1 MSPLTAI
8 TEVFSA
14 MGTWLVS
21 FINALIPLFWT
32 AGTGDKPGSLTFL
45 GVLAIIGLAISVFFL
60 VMRVIENFLHLRG

>member
-8 TEVFSA
+8 TDVFTA

-21 FINALIPLFWT
+21 FINSIIPLFWE
-32 AGTGDKPGSLTFL
+32 AGTGEKAGNLTFL

-60 VMRVIENFLHLRG
+60 VMRVVENFLHLRG

>member
-1 MSPLTAI
+1 MAPLTAI

-21 FINALIPLFWT
+21 FINALIPLFWNQ
-32 AGTGDKPGSLTFL
+32 GSGDTPGSLTFL
-45 GVLAIIGLAISVFFL
+45 GILAIIGLAISIFFL

>member
-1 MSPLTAI
+1 MNPLTSI

-14 MGTWLVS
+14 MGTWLVT
-21 FINALIPLFWT
+21 FINSLIPLFWNEGSGEN
-32 AGTGDKPGSLTFL
+32 AGSLTFL

>member
-32 AGTGDKPGSLTFL
+32 AGTGARNG
-45 GVLAIIGLAISVFFL
+45 GY
-60 VMRVIENFLHLRG
+60 